1 MIDELQM
8 NRTENHADSKVKLS
22 YAAAFLFVLYF
33 LHYLLYGAPTILPD
47 TPMYLPV
54 NVGDFSL
61 VSFSGDLPRPW
72 IVTLVFAILVKPIFI
87 VAFHYLL
94 AFVAGCY
101 LLYIST
107 RISGSIKHGNFLL
120 YISFLFLIC
129 GPPLEWASSVQSDA
143 LAMTLGCAFSYAIVG
158 FLFDQEGRKYHFT
171 LLLIFGTLS
180 SLIRFFIILFYIPLV
195 LFLMIKA
202 IKMRGARFIPSGKY
216 ALAIIS
222 ILVCVSYSFSM
233 QTRMDYAWG
242 LALAQ
247 HENVKGRT
255 MQQLGVV
262 GMNPVGEKAIQ
273 HIFIS
278 NDYECMIK
286 ERANPEVNWWGE
298 LAHRCTDEVELFSNA
313 FQVEYLKFM
322 LSHPRAM
329 AQAFGPVY
337 TQSFSF
343 SQGFV
348 PDPIFGFF
356 RSSTPYQPTLL
367 LFVIGLTGFMIRDTK
382 MKRKTEKD
390 FELISSNSRDWTI
403 IATIWMGH
411 FGVFLTALF
420 CPSDTYRVASSI
432 AASTLFLTLVSVL
445 ALAPSRLFGIRGRK
459 SNVGANE

>member
-1 MIDELQM
+1 M
-8 NRTENHADSKVKLS
+8 NQSEIYTRSKVKLL
-22 YAAAFLFVLYF
+22 YAAASLFALYF
-33 LHYLLYGAPTILPD
+33 LHYLLYGAPSILPD

-54 NVGDFSL
+54 DRGDFSL

-72 IVTLVFAILVKPIFI
+72 IVTLVFALLVKPIFI

-94 AFVAGCY
+94 AFLAGCY
-101 LLYIST
+101 LLSISI
-107 RISGSIKHGNFLL
+107 RISGSIKYGNFLP

-143 LAMTLGCAFSYAIVG
+143 LAMTLSCAFSYAIVG
-158 FLFDQEGRKYHFT
+158 FLFDQQGRKYHFA
-171 LLLIFGTLS
+171 LLLILGTLS
-180 SLIRFFIILFYIPLV
+180 SLIRFFIILFFIPLV
-195 LFLMIKA
+195 IFLMIKA
-202 IKMRGARFIPSGKY
+202 IKMRKAGFISSGKY

-222 ILVCVSYSFSM
+222 ILVCVTYSFSM

-262 GMNPVGEKAIQ
+262 GMNPVGKKAIQ
-273 HIFIS
+273 NIFIS
-278 NDYECMIK
+278 NDYECLIR
-286 ERANPEVNWWGE
+286 ESANPEVKWWGE

-313 FQVEYLKFM
+313 FQAEYLKFL

-329 AQAFGPVY
+329 AQAFGSVY

-343 SQGFV
+343 NQGFV

-367 LFVIGLTGFMIRDTK
+367 LFVIGLTGIMIRDTK
-382 MKRKTEKD
+382 VTRKTEKE
-390 FELISSNSRDWTI
+390 FVLIRSNSRDWTI
-403 IATIWMGH
+403 IATIWLGH
-411 FGVFLTALF
+411 FGVFLTAVF
-420 CPSDTYRVASSI
+420 SPSDTYRVASSI
-432 AASTLFLTLVSVL
+432 ATSTLFLTLVSVL
-445 ALAPSRLFGIRGRK
+445 AVAPSRLFGLQGRNSK
-459 SNVGANE
+459 VGANE